1 MANRRQFFSTL
12 RSPLFRLIVLSG
24 AALLLLAFIILR
36 YEGFFAAV
44 RYVLHAVRPLLLG
57 VLFATMLAPSFD
69 RLHSDLT
76 AFAERRRR
84 KPHTRLIRM
93 TALAGAALP
102 PLLIFISIICVL
114 IPQLGASLRL
124 LGENLGSYGE
134 TLRRW
139 FAHYPQSPW
148 NTVLPAERL
157 EEMMQQVQGS
167 LPELLLKTYGHTAAV
182 LRCFADIGIGAVF
195 SMYLLADRD
204 RLLAGLRRL
213 AARSA
218 PHGARWLSRL
228 RLICETFA
236 RFLNSQ
242 FKESLILGGLC
253 FLGMLL
259 FHFPYPLLI
268 SVLVGITNI
277 VPYFGPVAGAI
288 PSMLLILLADPKQA
302 LWFLLFIVI
311 LQQLESNLIYPR
323 IVGGS
328 VGLPPVWVLAAIV
341 VGGGLFGI
349 AGLLLGVPLAA
360 AAYALAQDDGQE
372 NAPGC

>member
-1 MANRRQFFSTL
+1 MSGRRKIMETL
-12 RSPLFRLIVLSG
+12 RHPLFRLIVLSG

-36 YEGFFAAV
+36 YEGFFAATG
-44 RYVLHAVRPLLLG
+44 YVLHALRPLLLG
-57 VLFATMLAPSFD
+57 LLFATMLSPSYV
-69 RLHSDLT
+69 RLHQDLT
-76 AFAERRRR
+76 AYAMRRGKQPAARV
-84 KPHTRLIRM
+84 IRAA
-93 TALAGAALP
+93 ALTGAALP

-114 IPQLGASLRL
+114 IPQLSDSLRL

-139 FAHYPQSPW
+139 FARYPQSPW
-148 NTVLPAERL
+148 NAVLPAERL
-157 EEMMQQVQGS
+157 GEMMKQAQSS
-167 LPELLLKTYGHTAAV
+167 LPELLLKTYGHTAAL

-204 RLLAGLRRL
+204 RLLRQLSRIAAGC
-213 AARSA
+213 S
-218 PHGARWLSRL
+218 PHGTVWLHRF

-236 RFLNSQ
+236 RFVTSQ
-242 FKESLILGGLC
+242 LKESMILGGLC

-288 PSMLLILLADPKQA
+288 PSMLLILLVDPKAA

-341 VGGGLFGI
+341 TGGGLFGI
-349 AGLLLGVPLAA
+349 SGLLLGVPAA
-360 AAYALAQDDGQE
+360 AACYALLHEQNGA
-372 NAPGC
+372 AR